1 MNIFKT
7 IPVLALFLGAVS
19 CTDFLKETSQD
30 EIKPTSANDYKELI
44 TGEIYNE
51 TNNTAVNTYLDIMT
65 DDCEEFARNAFLGG
79 DTRNAGFGYFTWQ
92 QNPELQVEGVL
103 NSDNAWAHYY
113 HQILMTNMILY
124 DIDNMNGTDQEKS
137 LVKAEAHMIRAYA
150 YYMLVNLYGEPYDP
164 ATASSALGVPINNL
178 VGAQDVKFQ
187 RASVHDI
194 YDIITDDCKAAINYF
209 IAGGDNNSIYRWNL
223 NAARV
228 FYARVCLYLRDWET
242 AIKNV
247 NEVLAVKA
255 DLWNL
260 NDKLSEGTET
270 AELFFFNS
278 RNPEILFTFGYYYI
292 NYFATGAK
300 GAYPASTD
308 LLKTYAAGDLRVD
321 GEYGDASYDG
331 AYIRLQG
338 SSFLGGGTRNA
349 QYKYDDA
356 SYTSV
361 HGQAIRT
368 AEAYLI
374 RAEANVNIGAVEDAL
389 DDLNTLR
396 SYRMIPGSYTELS
409 GLSQEE
415 ALVEV
420 KAERRRELC
429 FEQLRWF
436 DLRRWD
442 RPSIIHTYTPDLD
455 NLNAVQYYRLE
466 ENDPAYT
473 LPVPREV
480 LEQDS
485 DLEDIT
491 RPVRNMISY
500 NPGTGE

>member
-187 RASVHDI
+187 RASVQDI

-209 IAGGDNNSIYRWNL
+209 IAGGIHLIQQSKSHFRIFFNNSIYCFDR
-223 NAARV
+223 
-228 FYARVCLYLRDWET
+228 
-242 AIKNV
+242 
-247 NEVLAVKA
+247 
-255 DLWNL
+255 
-260 NDKLSEGTET
+260 
-270 AELFFFNS
+270 LFICFFN
-278 RNPEILFTFGYYYI
+278 P
-292 NYFATGAK
+292 
-300 GAYPASTD
+300 D
-308 LLKTYAAGDLRVD
+308 D
-321 GEYGDASYDG
+321 
-331 AYIRLQG
+331 
-338 SSFLGGGTRNA
+338 SFFCSDSL
-349 QYKYDDA
+349 
-356 SYTSV
+356 
-361 HGQAIRT
+361 
-368 AEAYLI
+368 
-374 RAEANVNIGAVEDAL
+374 
-389 DDLNTLR
+389 
-396 SYRMIPGSYTELS
+396 SYRMEHFCNLGCMLFKKLS
-409 GLSQEE
+409 VQPQEWLTLRTVQNDRFRT
-415 ALVEV
+415 LV
-420 KAERRRELC
+420 
-429 FEQLRWF
+429 QLRICRESCTTCT
-436 DLRRWD
+436 DD
-442 RPSIIHTYTPDLD
+442 
-455 NLNAVQYYRLE
+455 AVLLQY
-466 ENDPAYT
+466 AA
-473 LPVPREV
+473 
-480 LEQDS
+480 
-485 DLEDIT
+485 
-491 RPVRNMISY
+491 
-500 NPGTGE
+500 